1 MEQESKKE
9 SVGAPK
15 FKVIWHAAVRNDFSK
30 LNKSLVGSI
39 ITAVDHRLS
48 RAPEYLGQP
57 LKGTTTLIWKIRFDK
72 YRILYTL
79 NVKAKEVWV
88 LSVRKREI
96 IYKDAH
102 VQSLIR
108 LAVAIQQQIGKS

>member
-9 SVGAPK
+9 PIGAPK
-15 FKVIWHAAVRNDFSK
+15 FKVIWHATVKDDFSK
-30 LNKSLVGSI
+30 LNKSLVDSI
-39 ITAVDHRLS
+39 ITAADHRLS

-57 LKGTTTLIWKIRFDK
+57 LKGTTTLIWKVRFDK

-96 IYKDAH
+96 VYKDAH
-102 VQSLIR
+102 VKSLIN
-108 LAVAIQQQIGKS
+108 LAVAIQQQIEKS